1 MCHASEY
8 DHLLPQ
14 AQQLPS
20 LELEEDEEPRP
31 EEDQPCNGWCAT
43 TCWLE
48 EGTGFV
54 YETTLGGNGEP
65 EQDVQAYCLCDHHGA
80 LRPRY

>member
-1 MCHASEY
+1 VTAE
-8 DHLLPQ
+8 
-14 AQQLPS
+14 
-20 LELEEDEEPRP
+20 LELEEDPQP
-31 EEDQPCNGWCAT
+31 TDDQPCSEGWCSR

-65 EQDVQAYCLCDHHGA
+65 EQDVQAYCPCDHHGA